1 MNVKKCSNGHYFDSD
16 KYQLCPH
23 CGAAI
28 ADEVAPAMQK
38 PPQKKEKKPFW
49 KRKEENR
56 DVAYRSMPTKTMGKT
71 FGLFDEAEKEP
82 PRGTKVVR
90 ESSHSVSKD
99 QSARVH
105 RFRDEKADTEDGFF
119 NRNTYNTGE
128 SAVKTA
134 EDIDRHCPACGS
146 LISARAK
153 FCKYCGTPLD
163 EQKETEIFEN
173 IKSMET
179 EFFEQSA
186 EAKIDLEPVSNIGDR
201 SADEVIV
208 PGMSGH
214 PDNVDLIE
222 EPAPAPRSAE
232 RSEPESAHT
241 EPTLQEAVRN
251 AVSGN
256 DGKTVGFFSM
266 GTSGSQEETTVDPVV
281 GWFVCVKG
289 KHLGES
295 FSIFAGRNAIG
306 RGVSNK
312 IILSKDNKVSREK
325 HAWVTYEPKHRLF
338 YVQPGEGSG
347 LIYLNGEMLME
358 SRLLHSRDKIEIG
371 DGLYLLVPLCNDDFS
386 WEEYIG

>member
-28 ADEVAPAMQK
+28 ADEIAPAVQK
-38 PPQKKEKKPFW
+38 PSQKKEKKPFW
-49 KRKEENR
+49 KKKEENH
-56 DVAYRSMPTKTMGKT
+56 DVAFRAMPTKTMGKT
-71 FGLFDEAEKEP
+71 FGIFDEAEKEP

-90 ESSHSVSKD
+90 GSSHSVPKD
-99 QSARVH
+99 QQARGR
-105 RFRDEKADTEDGFF
+105 RFRDEKSDTEDGFF
-119 NRNTYNTGE
+119 SRNIYSSSEN
-128 SAVKTA
+128 SAGNTA
-134 EDIDRHCPACGS
+134 ETDRHCPACGS
-146 LISARAK
+146 RISLRAK

-163 EQKETEIFEN
+163 EQKETEC
-173 IKSMET
+173 
-179 EFFEQSA
+179 FEQSA
-186 EAKIDLEPVSNIGDR
+186 EEINDFEPVENARDQ
-201 SADEVIV
+201 SADAVSMPETSDHPENVEPIQQPDPV
-208 PGMSGH
+208 SQAAEPSG
-214 PDNVDLIE
+214 
-222 EPAPAPRSAE
+222 S
-232 RSEPESAHT
+232 ESAHP
-241 EPTLQEAVRN
+241 EPTLQEAVRS

-266 GTSGSQEETTVDPVV
+266 GTLGNDGEIPVDPVV
-281 GWFVCVKG
+281 GWLVCVKG

-347 LIYLNGEMLME
+347 LIYLNGEMVME
-358 SRLLHSRDKIEIG
+358 SRPLRPKDKIEIG